1 MKRLILFAIL
11 FMASYAAKAQDVIV
25 MRNADEVMAKVT
37 SITQDEVT
45 YKRWNNLDGPT
56 YTISKSQ
63 IFYIKYENGEKD
75 VMNAVPENRARVV
88 EHRNNTSSS
97 LPVVFRGYA
106 SVGTIFLSELAGPTL
121 DVTAGVFLFDR
132 LYAGVEVGFHSV
144 LETYY
149 TDYYY
154 DDYYYD
160 DWEEDYS
167 ETLFGGYIPLG
178 VNLKGY
184 LTKKFAVNPYLE
196 CSLGA
201 FIGIGDFSGET
212 GFHCRVGAGIEYKRF
227 NVGIGYNALVEYGFP
242 VNMGYVNLG
251 FRFGK

>member
-1 MKRLILFAIL
+1 MKKLILFAIL
-11 FMASYAAKAQDVIV
+11 FVASYAAKAQDIIV

-37 SITQDEVT
+37 AITQDEVT
-45 YKRWNNLDGPT
+45 YKRWSNLEGPT

-75 VMNAVPENRARVV
+75 LMNAVSETRAAVKQP
-88 EHRNNTSSS
+88 RNNDASV
-97 LPVVFRGYA
+97 LPVAFRGYA
-106 SVGTIFLSELAGPTL
+106 SVGTIFLSEVAGPTL
-121 DVTAGVFLFDR
+121 DVSAGVFLFDH
-132 LYAGVEVGFHSV
+132 LYAGIEVGFHSL
-144 LETYY
+144 LEKYDYY
-149 TDYYY
+149 EGDYYY
-154 DDYYYD
+154 GDD
-160 DWEEDYS
+160 DWGEYS
-167 ETLFGGYIPLG
+167 EVLFGGYIPLG

-242 VNMGYVNLG
+242 VNMGYVSLG

>member
-11 FMASYAAKAQDVIV
+11 FIVSYAAKAQDIIV

-37 SITQDEVT
+37 SITQDQVT
-45 YKRWNNLDGPT
+45 YKRWSNLDGPT

-75 VMNAVPENRARVV
+75 LMNAVPETRTRVR

-97 LPVVFRGYA
+97 LPVAFRGYA
-106 SVGTIFLSELAGPTL
+106 SVGTIFLSEMAGPTL

-132 LYAGVEVGFHSV
+132 LYAGVEVGFHSL
-144 LETYY
+144 LEK
-149 TDYYY
+149 YYY
-154 DDYYYD
+154 YGDD
-160 DWEEDYS
+160 DWGEYS
-167 ETLFGGYIPLG
+167 EVLFGGYIPLG

-201 FIGIGDFSGET
+201 FVGIGDFSGET

-242 VNMGYVNLG
+242 LNMGYVNLG

>member
-11 FMASYAAKAQDVIV
+11 FLVSYAAKAQDIIV

-37 SITQDEVT
+37 SITQDQVT
-45 YKRWNNLDGPT
+45 YKRWSNLDGPS

-75 VMNAVPENRARVV
+75 LMNAVPETRARVR
-88 EHRNNTSSS
+88 EHCNNTSSS
-97 LPVVFRGYA
+97 LPVAFRGYA
-106 SVGTIFLSELAGPTL
+106 SVGTIFLSEMAGPTL
-121 DVTAGVFLFDR
+121 DVSAGVFLFDH
-132 LYAGVEVGFHSV
+132 LYAGIEVGFHSL
-144 LETYY
+144 LEKYDYY
-149 TDYYY
+149 EGDYYY
-154 DDYYYD
+154 GDD
-160 DWEEDYS
+160 DWGEYS
-167 ETLFGGYIPLG
+167 EILFGGYIPLG

-201 FIGIGDFSGET
+201 FVGIGDFSGET

-242 VNMGYVNLG
+242 LNMGYVNLG

>member
-1 MKRLILFAIL
+1 MKKLILFAIL
-11 FMASYAAKAQDVIV
+11 FMASYAAKAQDIIV

-37 SITQDEVT
+37 AITQDEVT
-45 YKRWNNLDGPT
+45 YKRWSNLEGPT

-75 VMNAVPENRARVV
+75 LMNAVPENRARVV

-97 LPVVFRGYA
+97 LPVAFRGYA

-121 DVTAGVFLFDR
+121 DVTAGVFLFDH
-132 LYAGVEVGFHSV
+132 LYAGIEVGFHSL
-144 LETYY
+144 LEKYDYY
-149 TDYYY
+149 EGDYYY
-154 DDYYYD
+154 GDD
-160 DWEEDYS
+160 DWGEYS
-167 ETLFGGYIPLG
+167 EVLFGGYIPLG

>member
-11 FMASYAAKAQDVIV
+11 FLVSYAAKAQDIIV

-37 SITQDEVT
+37 SITQDQVT
-45 YKRWNNLDGPT
+45 YKRWSNLDGPS

-75 VMNAVPENRARVV
+75 LMNAMPETRARVG

-97 LPVVFRGYA
+97 LPVAFRGYA
-106 SVGTIFLSELAGPTL
+106 SVGTIFLSEMAGPTL
-121 DVTAGVFLFDR
+121 DVSAGVFLFDH
-132 LYAGVEVGFHSV
+132 LYAGIEVGFHSL
-144 LETYY
+144 LEKYDYY
-149 TDYYY
+149 EGDYYY
-154 DDYYYD
+154 GDD
-160 DWEEDYS
+160 DWGEYS
-167 ETLFGGYIPLG
+167 EIFFGGYIPLG

-201 FIGIGDFSGET
+201 FVGIGDFSGET

-242 VNMGYVNLG
+242 LNMGYVNLG